1 MKFWTIALILVLLFA
16 AGASW
21 ASPQAAA
28 PKYDPSKEGT
38 FKGTITAVKDRE
50 CPVTGGMGSHFM
62 LKLADDKTYEV
73 HVAATKLVKD
83 LELELKVGEE
93 VEVTGVKL
101 IFQDVDAIL
110 VREIKHGNDI
120 FTFRDKSG
128 KPVW

>member
-1 MKFWTIALILVLLFA
+1 MKFWTITLILVLLFA
-16 AGASW
+16 TAPLLAN
-21 ASPQAAA
+21 PQAA

-38 FKGTITAVKDRE
+38 YKGTITAVKDRE
-50 CPVTGGMGSHFM
+50 CPVSGGMGSHFM
-62 LKLADDKTYEV
+62 LKLSDGKIYEV
-73 HVAATKLVKD
+73 HVATTKLVKD
-83 LELELKVGEE
+83 LELEFKVGEE

-101 IFQDVDAIL
+101 VFQDVDAIF

>member
-16 AGASW
+16 TAPSW
-21 ASPQAAA
+21 ANQQAA

-38 FKGTITAVKDRE
+38 YKGTITAVKDRE
-50 CPVTGGMGSHFM
+50 CPVSGGMGSHFM
-62 LKLADDKTYEV
+62 LKLSDGKTYEV

-83 LELELKVGEE
+83 LELEFKVGEE

-101 IFQDVDAIL
+101 VFQDVDAIL
-110 VREIKHGNDI
+110 VREVKHGNDI